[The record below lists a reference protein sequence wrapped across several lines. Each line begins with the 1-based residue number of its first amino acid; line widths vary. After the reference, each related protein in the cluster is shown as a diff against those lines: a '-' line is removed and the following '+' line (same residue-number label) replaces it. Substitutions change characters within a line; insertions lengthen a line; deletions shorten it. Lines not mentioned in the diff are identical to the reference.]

1 MGSQKYLESG
11 LESMRRYDCGRVCWS
26 HCGSRCCSHRSV
38 SHHHHVSFCCSRC
51 DANVNGSAIIEN
63 ASNRNTIS
71 GSVLNS
77 LRSLAVAPH
86 RFIFSRPF
94 ALVFIL
100 YSSTY
105 LAANGLD
112 TASSTFAMEPT
123 STPES
128 EQRKRTHLQNSRDPA
143 YTTSGTPK
151 FLATSITNLS
161 LCVYKDSQFAK
172 YFGAPTSTRPV
183 PPMSLLLFGARDA
196 LTIFASFN
204 LPAII
209 APRMSLAG
217 IGLQNIDQA
226 WENHVSRASAA
237 QFLAPA
243 AVQVFSTPLHLL
255 GLDLYNRQD
264 GYVSRVSRFHKI
276 WSDWGKSCMARVC
289 RIVPAFGVG
298 GVVNTNVRREWMRKL
313 PSQHI

>member
-1 MGSQKYLESG
+1 M
-11 LESMRRYDCGRVCWS
+11 
-26 HCGSRCCSHRSV
+26 
-38 SHHHHVSFCCSRC
+38 
-51 DANVNGSAIIEN
+51 
-63 ASNRNTIS
+63 
-71 GSVLNS
+71 
-77 LRSLAVAPH
+77 APH

-112 TASSTFAMEPT
+112 TASSTFAIEPPIN
-123 STPES
+123 SES
-128 EQRKRTHLQNSRDPA
+128 EQKRRTEGQKPRDPA

-183 PPMSLLLFGARDA
+183 PPISLLLFGARDA

-204 LPAII
+204 LPSII
-209 APRMSLAG
+209 APRLSLAP
-217 IGLQNIDQA
+217 IGLRNIDQA
-226 WENHVSRASAA
+226 WEKHVSRASAA

-243 AVQVFSTPLHLL
+243 AVQIFSTPLHLL

-264 GYVSRVSRFHKI
+264 GTVSRINRFHKI
-276 WSDWGKSCMARVC
+276 WSDWGKSVSHRS
-289 RIVPAFGVG
+289 RL
-298 GVVNTNVRREWMRKL
+298 RRRWSGQHKDSERMDAQVAIRTHLISKIKTPLSRKTAL
-313 PSQHI
+313 HLLGAPKMWDLHVMHYGRK